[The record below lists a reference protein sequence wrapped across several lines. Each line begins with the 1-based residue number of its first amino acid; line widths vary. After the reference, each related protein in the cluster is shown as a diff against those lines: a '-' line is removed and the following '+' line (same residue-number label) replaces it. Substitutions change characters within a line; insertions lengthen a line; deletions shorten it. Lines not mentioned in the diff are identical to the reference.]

1 MTRSDYKNECGGLV
15 IDFTI
20 DEEPMPAKLFES
32 TQKSF
37 TVKSQ
42 PMGVKET
49 RGGYIVK
56 YTIYLA
62 DWPRGAV
69 IGDEVADWIF
79 IFIRDPCID
88 LDIR

>member
-1 MTRSDYKNECGGLV
+1 
-15 IDFTI
+15 
-20 DEEPMPAKLFES
+20 
-32 TQKSF
+32 
-37 TVKSQ
+37 
-42 PMGVKET
+42 MGVKET

-88 LDIR
+88 LNIR